1 MVIINLYRENNRPNV
16 LQDEIGKGNEINGF
30 EDTCIVKGRVRI
42 LFYFRIC

>member
-1 MVIINLYRENNRPNV
+1 MRL
-16 LQDEIGKGNEINGF
+16 DKGNEINGL